1 MNIALIG
8 YGKMG
13 RTIEELAMSQGHHIV
28 GHFSNH
34 IGDIEALKLA
44 DVCIEF
50 TQPDATIE
58 NIRKIAPFNKKIVI
72 GTTGWTH
79 QLDILKELVETH
91 QLSVIYSPNFALG
104 VNIFQE
110 ILKQAS
116 KLFNKFS
123 EYDVAGIEYHHNQK
137 KDSPSGLATHIRDTI
152 ESNMPRLTHLPFSS
166 VRCGDI
172 FGIHTL
178 MFDSPFDTITL
189 THTAKNRLGF
199 AAGALQ
205 AADWLQDKQGL
216 FTFNDCIKDIFEK
229 EQLCN

>member
-1 MNIALIG
+1 M
-8 YGKMG
+8 YHSVF
-13 RTIEELAMSQGHHIV
+13 RSQKPSV
-28 GHFSNH
+28 N
-34 IGDIEALKLA
+34 
-44 DVCIEF
+44 
-50 TQPDATIE
+50 
-58 NIRKIAPFNKKIVI
+58 FNKKIVI